1 MFSLSSFFVPPFVPF
16 SHFFLRK
23 DGQATPT
30 RTRRQQEAPADPDR
44 HRRGVNC
51 TSSFFCFDSMFGF
64 ALIESNAFTL
74 STSTSSFS
82 PSCFRSR
89 HSHLFSPRL
98 VPQSRQFAFAFARF
112 INPSAPKALG
122 RHFIGFAL
130 AAAVASL
137 ALLALKRHAE
147 PVIDARTGALLDAG
161 GDLTEVGGTT
171 STFHDAI
178 YVSSAALL
186 LGARYDAALLLLF
199 LFPLY
204 GGFVFWK
211 SVLAP
216 FIFTPTAAEAA
227 ASRESSRGRGAV
239 PRGGK
244 QKQRV
249 VRRG

>member
-1 MFSLSSFFVPPFVPF
+1 M
-16 SHFFLRK
+16 
-23 DGQATPT
+23 
-30 RTRRQQEAPADPDR
+30 
-44 HRRGVNC
+44 
-51 TSSFFCFDSMFGF
+51 
-64 ALIESNAFTL
+64 
-74 STSTSSFS
+74 
-82 PSCFRSR
+82 
-89 HSHLFSPRL
+89 
-98 VPQSRQFAFAFARF
+98 
-112 INPSAPKALG
+112 
-122 RHFIGFAL
+122 
-130 AAAVASL
+130 
-137 ALLALKRHAE
+137 
-147 PVIDARTGALLDAG
+147 LDAG
-161 GDLTEVGGTT
+161 GDLTEVGGAT

-216 FIFTPTAAEAA
+216 FIFTPTAAEVAA
-227 ASRESSRGRGAV
+227 AESRGRGAV